1 MDKVITLDHLT
12 DVEYNDRLNQLE
24 KAMTTT
30 LNKVLDSW
38 VKDKV
43 IKDVDRQAL
52 IKYWKE
58 EGKYRIFEGVL

>member
-1 MDKVITLDHLT
+1 MDKVVNLDHLT

-24 KAMTTT
+24 KAVTKT
-30 LNKVLDSW
+30 LNVVLDSW

-58 EGKYRIFEGVL
+58 EGKHRIFEGVL